1 MCLNLPEEWIKPEFN
16 EFGMTQWYWRVVNHE
31 NFTLGD
37 KVEIGSFS
45 VIDAKYG
52 VEIQDNVKIGWN
64 CTIMSN
70 SSIDGKKGKIVLEK
84 NCNIGAN
91 SVVFPNVKIG
101 RNAVIGANSLVNC
114 DIPAEEVWI
123 GSPAKKLR

>member
-1 MCLNLPEEWIKPEFN
+1 MCLNLPKEWIKPEFN
-16 EFGMTQWYWRVVNHE
+16 EFGMTQWYWRVINHE

-52 VEIQDNVKIGWN
+52 VEIQDIVKIGWN

-70 SSIDGKKGKIVLEK
+70 SSIDGKKGKVVLEK

>member
-1 MCLNLPEEWIKPEFN
+1 MCLNLSEEWIKPEFN
-16 EFGMTQWYWRVVNHE
+16 EFGMTQWYWRVINHE

-70 SSIDGKKGKIVLEK
+70 SSIDGKKGKVVLE
-84 NCNIGAN
+84 NSCNIGAN
-91 SVVFPNVKIG
+91 SVVFPNVRIG
-101 RNAVIGANSLVNC
+101 RNAIIGANSLVNC

>member
-70 SSIDGKKGKIVLEK
+70 SSIDGKKGKVVLEK

-91 SVVFPNVKIG
+91 SVVFPNVRIG
-101 RNAVIGANSLVNC
+101 RNAIIGANSLVNC

>member
-1 MCLNLPEEWIKPEFN
+1 MCLNLPKEWIKPEFN
-16 EFGMTQWYWRVVNHE
+16 EFGMTQWYWRVINHE

-70 SSIDGKKGKIVLEK
+70 SSIDGKKGKVVLEK

-91 SVVFPNVKIG
+91 SVVV
-101 RNAVIGANSLVNC
+101 S
-114 DIPAEEVWI
+114 DIPSNSIVA
-123 GSPAKKLR
+123 GSPGKVLKKIDKSIWDELGEIL

>member
-1 MCLNLPEEWIKPEFN
+1 
-16 EFGMTQWYWRVVNHE
+16 
-31 NFTLGD
+31 
-37 KVEIGSFS
+37 
-45 VIDAKYG
+45 
-52 VEIQDNVKIGWN
+52 
-64 CTIMSN
+64 
-70 SSIDGKKGKIVLEK
+70 LEK

>member
-70 SSIDGKKGKIVLEK
+70 SSIDGKKGKVVLEK

>member
-1 MCLNLPEEWIKPEFN
+1 MCLNLPEEWIKPEFD

-70 SSIDGKKGKIVLEK
+70 SSIDGKKGKVVLEK
-84 NCNIGAN
+84 HCNIGAN
-91 SVVFPNVKIG
+91 SVVFPIVKIG

>member
-1 MCLNLPEEWIKPEFN
+1 MCLNLSEEWIKPEFN
-16 EFGMTQWYWRVVNHE
+16 EFGMTQWYWRVINHE

>member
-70 SSIDGKKGKIVLEK
+70 SSIDGKKGKVVLEK

-101 RNAVIGANSLVNC
+101 RNAVIGANS
-114 DIPAEEVWI
+114 
-123 GSPAKKLR
+123 

>member
-1 MCLNLPEEWIKPEFN
+1 MSVNLSEKWIKPKFN
-16 EFGMTQWYWRVVNHE
+16 EYGMTQWYWRVINHE

-70 SSIDGKKGKIVLEK
+70 SSIDGKKGKVVLEK
-84 NCNIGAN
+84 SCNIGAN
-91 SVVFPNVKIG
+91 SVVFPNVRIG
-101 RNAVIGANSLVNC
+101 RNAIIGANSLVNC

>member
-1 MCLNLPEEWIKPEFN
+1 MCLNLPEEWIKPEFD

-70 SSIDGKKGKIVLEK
+70 SSIDGKKGKVVLEK

>member
-101 RNAVIGANSLVNC
+101 RNAIIGANSLVNC

>member
-1 MCLNLPEEWIKPEFN
+1 MCLNLSEEWIKPEFN